1 MVNRPSEPGPRP
13 ALPPQDRPHLSGQR
27 AQVLDHLRR
36 KDVPVLV
43 ADLAAELG
51 VHTNTA
57 REHLEALVQLDV
69 VSKTRAPSSGRG
81 RPAWLYRATDR
92 AEPDVRVRD
101 YAGLATALA
110 GHIQRTSSHPADD
123 ALAAGREWGREL
135 AVALPAVPG
144 ATDPA
149 AAPNA
154 AVMELLRGL
163 GFAPEPD
170 AACTTAALRRCPLL
184 DAAERYPDVVCKVHL
199 GIVRGALEVFGGTA
213 DRTDLIPFAE
223 PGACRLVLS
232 AADPGHG

>member
-1 MVNRPSEPGPRP
+1 MLE
-13 ALPPQDRPHLSGQR
+13 
-27 AQVLDHLRR
+27 HLRR
-36 KDVPVLV
+36 KHEPVLV
-43 ADLAAELG
+43 ADLATELG

-81 RPAWLYRATDR
+81 RPAWLYRSTDR

-110 GHIQRTSSHPADD
+110 GVVQRSSNPTDD
-123 ALAAGREWGREL
+123 ALAAGQAWGREL
-135 AVALPAVPG
+135 ATDSPPPAGTTSTGVTS
-144 ATDPA
+144 TDG
-149 AAPNA
+149 PNA
-154 AVMELLRGL
+154 AVVNLLRGL

-170 AACTTAALRRCPLL
+170 AAFGTAALRRCPLL

-199 GIVRGALEVFGGTA
+199 GIVRGALEVFGGA
-213 DRTDLIPFAE
+213 PEHTDLLPFAE

-232 AADPGHG
+232 AADPDHG